1 MSTALLLISHGRL
14 SQHLVDT
21 LSEML
26 GGQLSLPVEVLE
38 VRTVQDPELLI
49 RQGQRAVERL
59 DQGDGVLI
67 LTDTF
72 GSTPSNIA
80 NQVARGAHCRVV
92 AGLNLPMLIKIFN
105 YPDLTLDAMANAAVE
120 GGRRGILLCD
130 EQSR

>member
-26 GGQLSLPVEVLE
+26 DGRLSLPVEALE
-38 VRTVQDPELLI
+38 VRTVQDPEQLV
-49 RQGQRAVERL
+49 RQGEQAVKRL

-67 LTDTF
+67 LTDAF

-80 NQVARGAHCRVV
+80 NRVAASGRCRVV

-105 YPDLTLDAMANAAVE
+105 YPDLDLDAMAEAAVE
-120 GGRRGILLCD
+120 GGRRGVLLCD
-130 EQSR
+130 RQDH